1 MFKCKE
7 VLIMSKTLYLISSHI
22 WGKPDRLYTYNELIK
37 ALNNYSMRDMLPN
50 ALRWY
55 EIRKEY
61 KYADYFDDYFGDDFY
76 FMDISKVTNV
86 KSVQRKITQYNGYQ
100 SINYIFNPDAK
111 SEKITVKE
119 ATDLNSEANAYR
131 DKMKNLRSDW
141 NYLVQTNALGRQ
153 FPVNKPDIIINRQC
167 STHHWNTRP
176 KSHTT
181 QGYHHYGAGKHT
193 TAASYRANKLF
204 KEQGRVITLTLNNNQ
219 YKVCYRHLSRHVDL
233 TDHPWEMDG
242 IRAKRSAGWKNSK
255 IKHQWMKNLNQKSDS
270 F

>member
-1 MFKCKE
+1 
-7 VLIMSKTLYLISSHI
+7 MSKTLYLINSHI
-22 WGKPDRLYTYNELIK
+22 WCQPDRLYTYNELIK
-37 ALNNYSMRDMLPN
+37 ALNNYSMRDILSN
-50 ALRWY
+50 ALHWH

-61 KYADYFDDYFGDDFY
+61 KYADYFDDYFGNDFY
-76 FMDISKVTNV
+76 FIDISKITNV
-86 KSVQRKITQYNGYQ
+86 ISVQRKITQYNGYQ

-141 NYLVQTNALGRQ
+141 NYLVQTDALGHQ
-153 FPVNKPDIIINRQC
+153 FPVNKPDIIINRQYKM
-167 STHHWNTRP
+167 HHWNSRP
-176 KSHTT
+176 KAHTT

-204 KEQGRVITLTLNNNQ
+204 KEQGYVTTLDLNNNR
-219 YKVCYRHLSRHVDL
+219 YKVQYRHLNRHVDL
-233 TDHPWEMDG
+233 TDHPWETDG
-242 IRAKRSAGWKNSK
+242 IRAKRSAGWKNRK
-255 IKHQWMKNLNQKSDS
+255 IEHQWMKNLNQKSGS